1 MFNKNALMKK
11 IFNLRISKI
20 INNKKK
26 QGKKIVL
33 CHGVFIYNSMAKRL
47 L

>member
-11 IFNLRISKI
+11 IFNLEDLSKI

-26 QGKKIVL
+26 TRKE
-33 CHGVFIYNSMAKRL
+33 NSL
-47 L
+47 VSWCV